1 MCDGR
6 LHFYDR
12 LQILEEKDRSLE
24 QRERLRAVEKPLLAW
39 YASRARKLPWRE
51 DPKPYRVWISEIMLQ
66 QTRVEAVRPFFE
78 QFIKAL
84 PKVEDV
90 AVCPEEQLLKLWE
103 GLGYYNRVRN
113 IQKAAVRIVKEYG
126 GRLPADYEKLKELP
140 GIGNYTAGAVASI
153 AYDLPVPAVDG
164 NVLRVYARI
173 MEDDSDILKQSVKTK
188 VEKEFLK
195 VMPGSRS
202 GTFNQALMELG
213 AMICAPN
220 GAPKCG
226 VCPVAEYC
234 QARVHGTVLNL
245 PVKKKR
251 QERRKEEK
259 TVLVL
264 RDGERVAIRKRPAKG
279 LLAGMYEL
287 PNLEGYL
294 SEEEI
299 LAWVENQDLIPLQI
313 VPLIDAKHI
322 FSHVEWDMK
331 GYLIR
336 VAALEESADP
346 KMIFAEISEVEKE
359 YPIPA
364 AFQAYAEQIQMRLGQ
379 DKYR

>member
-1 MCDGR
+1 MFIVERKRRKSKKNFRYTKKQRRGNM
-6 LHFYDR
+6 
-12 LQILEEKDRSLE
+12 LENI
-24 QRERLRAVEKPLLAW
+24 VELLIEW
-39 YASRARKLPWRE
+39 YEENHRILPWRAS
-51 DPKPYRVWISEIMLQ
+51 KNPYYIWISEIMLQ

-78 QFIKAL
+78 RFIKAL
-84 PKVEDV
+84 PQVEDV

-113 IQKAAVRIVKEYG
+113 IQKAAIRIVEEYG
-126 GRLPADYEKLKELP
+126 GRLPADYEKLKDLP

-188 VEKEFLK
+188 VEKEFLEI
-195 VMPGSRS
+195 MPGSRS

-213 AMICAPN
+213 AMICVPN
-220 GAPKCG
+220 GAPKCEQ
-226 VCPVAEYC
+226 CPVAQYC
-234 QARVHGTVLNL
+234 QARAHGTALDL
-245 PVKKKR
+245 PVKKKSK
-251 QERRKEEK
+251 ERRKEEK

-264 RDGERVAIRKRPAKG
+264 RDGERVAIRKRPSKG
-279 LLAGMYEL
+279 LLAGLYEL

-299 LAWVENQDLIPLQI
+299 LSWVEEQDLTPLQI
-313 VPLIDAKHI
+313 VPLVDAKHI

-346 KMIFAEISEVEKE
+346 KMIFAEIREVEKE

>member
-1 MCDGR
+1 M
-6 LHFYDR
+6 LAKIVEPLIEWY
-12 LQILEEKDRSLE
+12 EENHRI
-24 QRERLRAVEKPLLAW
+24 
-39 YASRARKLPWRE
+39 LPWRAS
-51 DPKPYRVWISEIMLQ
+51 KNPYYIWISEIMLQ

-78 QFIKAL
+78 RFIKVL

-113 IQKAAVRIVKEYG
+113 IQKAAVRIVEEYG

-153 AYDLPVPAVDG
+153 AYDLPV
-164 NVLRVYARI
+164 
-173 MEDDSDILKQSVKTK
+173 
-188 VEKEFLK
+188 
-195 VMPGSRS
+195 
-202 GTFNQALMELG
+202 
-213 AMICAPN
+213 
-220 GAPKCG
+220 
-226 VCPVAEYC
+226 
-234 QARVHGTVLNL
+234 
-245 PVKKKR
+245 KKKR

-264 RDGERVAIRKRPAKG
+264 RDGDRVAIRKRPGKG

-299 LAWVENQDLIPLQI
+299 LSWVKNQDLIPIQI

-336 VAALEESADP
+336 VAALEESTDP
-346 KMIFAEISEVEKE
+346 KMIFAEIGEVEKE

>member
-1 MCDGR
+1 M
-6 LHFYDR
+6 
-12 LQILEEKDRSLE
+12 
-24 QRERLRAVEKPLLAW
+24 
-39 YASRARKLPWRE
+39 
-51 DPKPYRVWISEIMLQ
+51 
-66 QTRVEAVRPFFE
+66 
-78 QFIKAL
+78 
-84 PKVEDV
+84 
-90 AVCPEEQLLKLWE
+90 
-103 GLGYYNRVRN
+103 
-113 IQKAAVRIVKEYG
+113 
-126 GRLPADYEKLKELP
+126 
-140 GIGNYTAGAVASI
+140 
-153 AYDLPVPAVDG
+153 
-164 NVLRVYARI
+164 YARI

-213 AMICAPN
+213 AMICVPN
-220 GAPKCG
+220 GAPKCEQ
-226 VCPVAEYC
+226 CPVAQYC
-234 QARVHGTVLNL
+234 QARAHGTALDL

-299 LAWVENQDLIPLQI
+299 LSWVENQDLIPLQI

>member
-1 MCDGR
+1 M
-6 LHFYDR
+6 
-12 LQILEEKDRSLE
+12 LEKI
-24 QRERLRAVEKPLLAW
+24 VEPLIEW
-39 YASRARKLPWRE
+39 YEGNHRILPWRAS
-51 DPKPYRVWISEIMLQ
+51 KNPYYIWISEIMLQ

-78 QFIKAL
+78 RFIKAL
-84 PKVEDV
+84 PQVEDV

-113 IQKAAVRIVKEYG
+113 IQKAAIRIVEEYG
-126 GRLPADYEKLKELP
+126 GRLPADYEKLKDLP

-202 GTFNQALMELG
+202 GIFNQALMELG
-213 AMICAPN
+213 AMVCVPN
-220 GAPKCG
+220 GAPKCEQ
-226 VCPVAEYC
+226 CPVAQYC
-234 QARVHGTVLNL
+234 QARAHGTALDL
-245 PVKKKR
+245 PVKKKSK
-251 QERRKEEK
+251 ERRKEEK
-259 TVLVL
+259 TVLIL
-264 RDGERVAIRKRPAKG
+264 RDGERVAIRKRPSKG
-279 LLAGMYEL
+279 LLAGLYEL

-299 LAWVENQDLIPLQI
+299 LSWVEEQDLTPLQI
-313 VPLIDAKHI
+313 VPLVDAKHI

-336 VAALEESADP
+336 VAALEENADQ
-346 KMIFAEISEVEKE
+346 KMIFAEIREVEKE

>member
-213 AMICAPN
+213 AMICVPN
-220 GAPKCG
+220 GAPKCV

>member
-1 MCDGR
+1 MLKQDQ
-6 LHFYDR
+6 F
-12 LQILEEKDRSLE
+12 
-24 QRERLRAVEKPLLAW
+24 VTPLLAW
-39 YASRARKLPWRE
+39 YDKNKREMVWR
-51 DPKPYRVWISEIMLQ
+51 DRGNAYYTWISEIMLQ
-66 QTRVEAVRPFFE
+66 QTRIEAAKDYFVRFTE
-78 QFIKAL
+78 EL
-84 PKVEDV
+84 PDIQSLANVPQER
-90 AVCPEEQLLKLWE
+90 LLKLWE

-164 NVLRVYARI
+164 NVLRVYTRI

-213 AMICAPN
+213 AMICVPN

>member
-1 MCDGR
+1 M
-6 LHFYDR
+6 
-12 LQILEEKDRSLE
+12 LENI
-24 QRERLRAVEKPLLAW
+24 VELLIEW
-39 YASRARKLPWRE
+39 YEENHRILPWRAS
-51 DPKPYRVWISEIMLQ
+51 KNPYYIWISEIMLQ

-78 QFIKAL
+78 RFIKAL
-84 PKVEDV
+84 PQVEDV

-113 IQKAAVRIVKEYG
+113 IQKAAIRIVEEYG
-126 GRLPADYEKLKELP
+126 GRLPADYEKLKDLP

-188 VEKEFLK
+188 VEKEFLEI
-195 VMPGSRS
+195 MPGSRS

-213 AMICAPN
+213 AMVCVPN
-220 GAPKCG
+220 GAPKCEQ
-226 VCPVAEYC
+226 CPVAQYC
-234 QARVHGTVLNL
+234 QARAHGTALDL
-245 PVKKKR
+245 PVKKKSK
-251 QERRKEEK
+251 ERRKEEK

-264 RDGERVAIRKRPAKG
+264 RDGERVAIRKRPSKG
-279 LLAGMYEL
+279 LLAGLYEL

-299 LAWVENQDLIPLQI
+299 LSWVEEQDLTPLQI
-313 VPLIDAKHI
+313 VPLVDAKHI

-346 KMIFAEISEVEKE
+346 KMIFAEIREVEKE
-359 YPIPA
+359 YPIPS

>member
-1 MCDGR
+1 MESFQKSVLYMDIGNYAAADKGGS
-6 LHFYDR
+6 LSNIYEHFMTY
-12 LQILEEKDRSLE
+12 
-24 QRERLRAVEKPLLAW
+24 
-39 YASRARKLPWRE
+39 RKNFL
-51 DPKPYRVWISEIMLQ
+51 
-66 QTRVEAVRPFFE
+66 
-78 QFIKAL
+78 L

-113 IQKAAVRIVKEYG
+113 IQKAAVHIVKEYG
-126 GRLPADYEKLKELP
+126 GKLPADYEKLKELP

-213 AMICAPN
+213 AMICVPN

-299 LAWVENQDLIPLQI
+299 LSWVENQDLIPLQI

>member
-1 MCDGR
+1 M
-6 LHFYDR
+6 LAKIVEPLIEWY
-12 LQILEEKDRSLE
+12 EENHRI
-24 QRERLRAVEKPLLAW
+24 
-39 YASRARKLPWRE
+39 LPWRAS
-51 DPKPYRVWISEIMLQ
+51 KNPYYIWISEIMLQ

-213 AMICAPN
+213 AMICVPN

-234 QARVHGTVLNL
+234 QARVHGVVPQLVGTSNR
-245 PVKKKR
+245 PVK
-251 QERRKEEK
+251 
-259 TVLVL
+259 V
-264 RDGERVAIRKRPAKG
+264 
-279 LLAGMYEL
+279 
-287 PNLEGYL
+287 
-294 SEEEI
+294 
-299 LAWVENQDLIPLQI
+299 
-313 VPLIDAKHI
+313 
-322 FSHVEWDMK
+322 
-331 GYLIR
+331 
-336 VAALEESADP
+336 
-346 KMIFAEISEVEKE
+346 
-359 YPIPA
+359 
-364 AFQAYAEQIQMRLGQ
+364 
-379 DKYR
+379 